1 MSRFLRLRIAAG
13 ASGGCGKGEIVQKR
27 RVGAGCV
34 LLGTTDRKSRCYG
47 GDTGFGLLLTGALL
61 AAETCEQRLFVIFGV
76 WLGRLDPNLL
86 Q

>member
-34 LLGTTDRKSRCYG
+34 LLGTDRRRIPMLRWLASRG
-47 GDTGFGLLLTGALL
+47 IG
-61 AAETCEQRLFVIFGV
+61 QVK
-76 WLGRLDPNLL
+76 
-86 Q
+86 